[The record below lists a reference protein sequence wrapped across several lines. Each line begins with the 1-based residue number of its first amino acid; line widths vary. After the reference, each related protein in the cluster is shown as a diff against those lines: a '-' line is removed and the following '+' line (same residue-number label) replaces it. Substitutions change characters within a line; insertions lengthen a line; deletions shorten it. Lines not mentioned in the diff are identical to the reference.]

1 MKKVLTL
8 FLSLFW
14 LGFPCQLY
22 SQEGGARELFS
33 RGHTLFSQGDLS
45 QAEELFLKTLDL
57 NSPLEDYS
65 LHSLAVISFSRGD
78 LGRAR
83 DYLSKLKQRF
93 PRSVWVPHAE
103 LQLTKISLAEKNYD
117 QAMDQLQALRTQ
129 TAKREIYAEAL
140 YLLGQIREVKG
151 ELTQAYSLY
160 QELRHTSPPS
170 PWAAEARKEVKRLR
184 ERHQDLFS
192 LTTPNALSDEGEL
205 LLREREYQEAEAVY
219 RKLLDLV
226 SHGSLRPRFL
236 MALAN
241 VYRGARKRE
250 AAIPVLTEI
259 VQEYPESP
267 EASNALYRLAEI
279 YWNRDDNLKALDH
292 FTQLK
297 ERYPKSSFV
306 DDAYFASA
314 RIYESLGRPEE
325 ARRIYQRFSKRF
337 PNSQHREEAAW
348 RLAWIHYLQ
357 ADYARAYTAFK
368 RLAAGKGKER
378 YKTAA
383 LYWQARTA
391 ERMGRPDEAKQ
402 TFLEILNGQEEN
414 YYMGPAARRLQKMGV
429 AFAEK
434 EASKSNL
441 FPGAVP
447 PLSPDRSFHLSRA
460 QELAEISLNQLAVA
474 ELDAIKNQ
482 NSGDLPVKL
491 LLMREY
497 ARNGAYAR
505 SVALAYQIYHPSDE
519 LYRYRY
525 PLAYWETIQKMA
537 EERGLDPYLILAL
550 IRQESLFDPKALSP
564 ASAFGLMQLLSS
576 TAARAATQLGLPSPQ
591 RDKLFDPDLNLTLGT
606 HHFKELLQRYS
617 NNLVK
622 AIAAYNAG
630 ESAVARW
637 ERQISAEDEEEFIE
651 RIAYGET
658 HLYVKLVLRNHRIYR
673 KIYDNQK

>member
-8 FLSLFW
+8 LLSLFW

-22 SQEGGARELFS
+22 SQEEGLRELFS
-33 RGHTLFSQGDLS
+33 RAHTLFSQGNPS

-57 NSPLEDYS
+57 NSSLEDYS
-65 LHSLAVISFSRGD
+65 LHFLAVISFSRSD
-78 LGRAR
+78 LSLAR
-83 DYLSKLKQRF
+83 NYLSRLNQRF
-93 PRSVWVPHAE
+93 PQSVWVPHAE
-103 LQLTKISLAEKNYD
+103 LQLAKISLAEKNYD
-117 QAMDQLQALRTQ
+117 QAMDELQALRTR
-129 TAKREIYAEAL
+129 TAKREISAEAL
-140 YLLGQIREVKG
+140 YLLGQIREVRG
-151 ELTQAYSLY
+151 ELTQAHSLY
-160 QELRHTSPPS
+160 QELRHTSPHS

-184 ERHQDLFS
+184 EQHQDLFG

-205 LLREREYQEAEAVY
+205 LLREREHQEAEAVY
-219 RKLLDLV
+219 RKILDLV
-226 SHGSLRPRFL
+226 SYGSLRPRFL

-250 AAIPVLTEI
+250 AAIPVLAEI
-259 VQEYPESP
+259 IQEYPDSP
-267 EASNALYRLAEI
+267 EASAALYRLAEI
-279 YWNRDDNLKALDH
+279 YWNRDDNLKALGH

-297 ERYPKSSFV
+297 ERYPKSPFI
-306 DDAYFASA
+306 DLADFASA
-314 RIYESLGRPEE
+314 RIYESRGEVEE
-325 ARRIYQRFSKRF
+325 ALRIYQSFSKRF

-348 RLAWIHYLQ
+348 RLAWIYYLER
-357 ADYARAYTAFK
+357 DYARAYTAFK
-368 RLAAGKGKER
+368 RLAAGKGKES

-391 ERMGRPDEAKQ
+391 ERMQQSDEAKQ
-402 TFLEILNGQEEN
+402 LLLQILNSPEDS
-414 YYMGPAARRLQKMGV
+414 YYKGPAAKWLEKMGV
-429 AFAEK
+429 AFEEK

-441 FPGAVP
+441 FPGAIP
-447 PLSPDRSFHLSRA
+447 PLSPDRAFHLSRA
-460 QELAEISLNQLAVA
+460 QELAEISLNQLAIA
-474 ELDAIKNQ
+474 ELDAI
-482 NSGDLPVKL
+482 SGDLPVKL
-491 LLMREY
+491 LLMHEY

-525 PLAYWETIQKMA
+525 PLAYWATIQKMA

-564 ASAFGLMQLLSS
+564 ASAFGLMQLLPS
-576 TAARAATQLGLPSPQ
+576 TAAQAAAQLGLPSLQ

-606 HHFKELLQRYS
+606 HHFKELLKRYS

-630 ESAVARW
+630 ERAVARW

-651 RIAYGET
+651 RITYGET
-658 HLYVKLVLRNHRIYR
+658 RLYVKLVLRNHRIYR